1 MSTRGNYS
9 LTKMIG
15 GPLLLTL
22 FYRKRITE
30 GLYGIQF
37 WRTKRGKGLWRMN
50 MKGPTA
56 ERVFKHF
63 FVSPKGL

>member
-15 GPLLLTL
+15 ESLLLTS

-30 GLYGIQF
+30 GLYGIEF
-37 WRTKRGKGLWRMN
+37 WKTKGEKVCG
-50 MKGPTA
+50 
-56 ERVFKHF
+56 E
-63 FVSPKGL
+63 